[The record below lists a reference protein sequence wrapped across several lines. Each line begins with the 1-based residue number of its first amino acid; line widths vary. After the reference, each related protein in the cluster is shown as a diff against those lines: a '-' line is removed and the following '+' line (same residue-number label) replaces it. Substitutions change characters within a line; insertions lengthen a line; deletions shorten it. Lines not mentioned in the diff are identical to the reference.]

1 MTALIPVSSVLFLDL
16 CSLFLVSNIY
26 QVKQI
31 QRSFAKGKDKMSEKE
46 KFKMLLSKLNN
57 ENTSTS
63 STKRNLHEFL
73 NKIRDERKC
82 KNLLLELEKIFQE
95 ENNIISRHDLTSKL
109 GEFVKSIHVG
119 TLQVNNLLFVIKGA
133 TKL

>member
-1 MTALIPVSSVLFLDL
+1 MLIVSSVKYI
-16 CSLFLVSNIY
+16 SNETNSTIIC
-26 QVKQI
+26 Q
-31 QRSFAKGKDKMSEKE
+31 GKRQNKEKE

-82 KNLLLELEKIFQE
+82 KNLQLELEKIFQE
-95 ENNIISRHDLTSKL
+95 ENNIISRHDLTRKL
-109 GEFVKSIHVG
+109 GEFVKSIQVG